1 MRLRC
6 RAPATVATLGP
17 GFDSLAMA
25 IDLWNEVIIETEA
38 PPAVEVRGE
47 GAGELPE
54 DGSNLIFRSMTYLSR
69 EVGKPLPSFR
79 LSSVNR
85 IPLERG
91 LGSSSAAVVS
101 GLLIADR
108 LLEARLGE
116 DGILQMAADLEGH
129 PDNAAAGL
137 WGGVVVA
144 YLSPDGWSPATGFAP
159 RSSSRWTSGSRPRT
173 LGGSSLGRSRW
184 PTRRSTPAGLH

>member
-6 RAPATVATLGP
+6 RAPATVANLGP

-79 LSSVNR
+79 LSSENR

-91 LGSSSAAVVS
+91 LGSSSGA
-101 GLLIADR
+101 
-108 LLEARLGE
+108 
-116 DGILQMAADLEGH
+116 
-129 PDNAAAGL
+129 
-137 WGGVVVA
+137 VVVA
-144 YLSPDGWSPATGFAP
+144 YLSPDGWRAERLDPSDRVRPTLLLPLDERIPTTDARRVLP
-159 RSSSRWTSGSRPRT
+159 REVP
-173 LGGSSLGRSRW
+173 LADAAFNAGR
-184 PTRRSTPAGLH
+184 AALMV